1 MVFRIIAVLAFILTY
16 IWFFKLIKKNHIS
29 LKAILNSFSIS
40 LKESWSN
47 LLIIKSHGF
56 DNKLKTIK
64 SFLLLITIV
73 ELKVMAITG
82 FLPIIFTGEHLTG
95 IILLIHVAVA
105 PLIAV
110 TFAVLVILFAH
121 TNRFNKNDL
130 QTEDENRDPKSKLKV
145 SGKLKIIF
153 WTITVFSIPAMLSII
168 LGMFPLFGTDG
179 QLTLLE
185 IHRYSVLIITILVI
199 LYIGL
204 YSTISKEKLISNT

>member
-16 IWFFKLIKKNHIS
+16 IWFFKLIKNNHVS
-29 LKAILNSFSIS
+29 LRTILNSFSIS
-40 LKESWSN
+40 LKESWN
-47 LLIIKSHGF
+47 DLLNIKSYGF

-64 SFLLLITIV
+64 SFILLVTIV

-82 FLPIIFTGEHLTG
+82 FLPIIFTGEHITG
-95 IILLIHVAVA
+95 ILLLIHVAVA
-105 PLIAV
+105 PLISV
-110 TFAVLVILFAH
+110 TFAVLVILSAH
-121 TNRFNKNDL
+121 NNRFNKDDL
-130 QTEDENRDPKSKLKV
+130 QVEVENENPKSKLNV

-153 WTITVFSIPAMLSII
+153 WTIAVFSIPAMLSII

-185 IHRYSVLIITILVI
+185 IHRYSVLIITILAI

-204 YSTISKEKLISNT
+204 YLTISKEKLISNT